1 MTRPSGLSHVS
12 VSDVSDNTMFWCWLY
27 MFGWAEDRK
36 VALSMTGGSL
46 GDSRVIVLSI
56 GCIWFPVWSWYN
68 VSEWASHV
76 SVQVCACMM

>member
-1 MTRPSGLSHVS
+1 MTRPSSLSHVS
-12 VSDVSDNTMFWCWLY
+12 VSDRSDNTHVLVLVCYVFC
-27 MFGWAEDRK
+27 WAEDRK

-68 VSEWASHV
+68 VSE
-76 SVQVCACMM
+76 